1 VKRQDYV
8 HRVGRTGR
16 AGQKG
21 DIFLILTMVFLACLN
36 LFSCVFS
43 RVPGE
48 RSSACSL
55 KFKLS
60 CAEPVGIAWTL
71 LTSEDGAAGRSI
83 APWPFGLHS
92 VYACHIKDQQISN
105 GSNPGAILSASNC
118 VKTKLA
124 EAEIFKRLICKPETA
139 GESVICCQ
147 CQRALIY
154 SNSTHEIAWP
164 VTGCGSSTFGH
175 LGLEEFEE

>member
-1 VKRQDYV
+1 MYTELAALVEPVKK
-8 HRVGRTGR
+8 
-16 AGQKG
+16 A
-21 DIFLILTMVFLACLN
+21 IFFWYWQWCFWHVWIY
-36 LFSCVFS
+36 FS

-55 KFKLS
+55 RFKLS

-83 APWPFGLHS
+83 APWPLFGLHS
-92 VYACHIKDQQISN
+92 VYDCHIKDQQISN

-124 EAEIFKRLICKPETA
+124 EAEIFKRLICKPETT
-139 GESVICCQ
+139 GESAICCQ

-175 LGLEEFEE
+175 LGLEEFEEWRMLV